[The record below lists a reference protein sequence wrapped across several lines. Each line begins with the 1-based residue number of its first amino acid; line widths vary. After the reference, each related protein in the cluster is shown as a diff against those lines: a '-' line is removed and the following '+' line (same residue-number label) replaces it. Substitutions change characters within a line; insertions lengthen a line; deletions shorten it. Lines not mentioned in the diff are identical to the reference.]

1 MQRIVMFTSSAMVV
15 LLAFFMLRLTL
26 DKSTF
31 SAGLPSK
38 KGETCY
44 AVKGS
49 PTNNVYQGSRLLS
62 GVEVYFVEAWD
73 TRGFNEGNC
82 DPGQKVTLK
91 QYTVESKFEPVE
103 AQLRFRVYQSGTL
116 AHEEVCQISDDVK
129 KNYRISASSE
139 HELSL
144 STFSLP
150 NLWVQVT
157 KNRRNNMQAIIVNLD
172 LRSARGRS
180 RTSLAKIWTV
190 ATFSIR

>member
-1 MQRIVMFTSSAMVV
+1 MQKIVMFTSRAMLV
-15 LLAFFMLRLTL
+15 LLAFFMLRHQL

-62 GVEVYFVEAWD
+62 GVEVHFVEAWD

-82 DPGQKVTLK
+82 EPGQKVTIK

-103 AQLRFRVYQSGTL
+103 AQLKFRVYQSGNL
-116 AHEEVCQISDDVK
+116 AHEEVWKISDDVK
-129 KNYRISASSE
+129 KNYRISAYSNHKLGSIDPEVEIPSLGEIAE
-139 HELSL
+139 H
-144 STFSLP
+144 
-150 NLWVQVT
+150 
-157 KNRRNNMQAIIVNLD
+157 
-172 LRSARGRS
+172 
-180 RTSLAKIWTV
+180 
-190 ATFSIR
+190 